1 MTLAIG
7 DVFELFPPTV
17 NHKKYCLS
25 LGQDDSG
32 FTICLYLNS
41 HNDFEHD
48 LPCNCARFGM
58 IEPSSTGLTV
68 VALSNPQRFDDRRLG
83 LFKAKFLGKMS
94 ADVAAE
100 IVAFCKDGK
109 ARKFSK
115 AEIRFVI
122 SRLDTIL

>member
-1 MTLAIG
+1 MTLAVG

-25 LGQDDSG
+25 LGQDESG
-32 FTICLYLNS
+32 FTICIYLNS

-48 LPCNCARFGM
+48 LPCDCARFDMIAPSDTGM
-58 IEPSSTGLTV
+58 TV
-68 VALSNPQRFDDRRLG
+68 VALSNPSRFDDRRLT
-83 LFKAKFLGKMS
+83 LFKAKRLGTISK
-94 ADVAAE
+94 DLAAE

-115 AEIRFVI
+115 AECRFVI
-122 SRLDTIL
+122 SRLETIA